1 MSPLQAAK
9 EHCAN
14 WDCGACLGIY
24 YKDDLSIDWSRHKPL
39 PRCLLAEGKRCPYF
53 EEIIIPMR
61 MSRETEAA
69 TVRADKKDK
78 AVASYMKLHKLSP
91 VTHRICP
98 DCQKEPLLPRR
109 RVCDA
114 CRRHRRRAT
123 KRSWKM
129 GTRRGQL
136 APILPREKVGFRKN
150 LINDPCQFILG
161 GVNCPPLALS
171 RARKDALTPLDT

>member
-1 MSPLQAAK
+1 MSPQQAAK

-14 WDCGACLGIY
+14 WDGGACLGMY

-69 TVRADKKDK
+69 IVRADKKDK
-78 AVASYMKLHKLSP
+78 AVASYIKLHKLSP
-91 VTHRICP
+91 LTRRICP

-109 RVCDA
+109 RTCDA
-114 CRRHRRRAT
+114 CRRQRRRKT

-129 GTRRGQL
+129 RSPRGQL
-136 APILPREKVGFRKN
+136 GPMSPRKKVGFSKN
-150 LINDPCQFILG
+150 AINRPRSIIL
-161 GVNCPPLALS
+161 GVNCPPLELS
-171 RARKDALTPLDT
+171 RARKDALTALDT